1 MGTIKAIEQD
11 FYLVGAEDGEVFDK
25 IDKGSS
31 IGIRTP
37 AQTKNDKYYSPDM
50 AINSK
55 FTKVMYG
62 EEVVIDILGDN
73 LKAYR
78 LLIKMRKYL
87 EPKTNYLKKN
97 NQKLKIIDMAKEL
110 NISKQAC
117 SKHFKILEKANL
129 IAKIEIKDGKIW
141 TMNPYY
147 YMAGITVP
155 KRVVDLFQNNLL

>member
-11 FYLVGAEDGEVFDK
+11 FYLVGAEDGEILDK

-55 FTKVMYG
+55 FTKVMCG

-73 LKAYR
+73 IKAYR

-117 SKHFKILEKANL
+117 SKHFKILEKVNL
-129 IAKIEIKDGKIW
+129 IAEIEIKDGKIW

-155 KRVVDLFQNNLL
+155 KRVVDLFKSKGN